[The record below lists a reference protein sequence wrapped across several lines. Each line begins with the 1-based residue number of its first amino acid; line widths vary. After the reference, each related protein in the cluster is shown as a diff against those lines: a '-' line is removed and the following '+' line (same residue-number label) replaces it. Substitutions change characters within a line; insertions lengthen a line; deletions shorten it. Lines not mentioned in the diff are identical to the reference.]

1 MEPKNEQAINLLEA
15 SSQDFSI
22 SIRGKMGADGT
33 WQCSVISNEVVLSDE
48 PPVDFSV
55 TMDMDRRFD
64 QTEFMYSFADAFRHF
79 DQSEWFLCR
88 PLKIHKEFA
97 AFVLEAF
104 EERMGEYA
112 EQNPGESPTVE
123 FIRKSRID
131 EWRAKVAASLSSNP

>member
-1 MEPKNEQAINLLEA
+1 MEQKKGQAANLLEA

-33 WQCSVISNEVVLSDE
+33 WQCAVISNEVILSDE
-48 PPVDFSV
+48 PPIDFSV
-55 TMDMDRRFD
+55 TMEVDRRFE
-64 QTEFMYSFADAFRHF
+64 QTEYVYSFTDAFRHF

-88 PLKIHKEFA
+88 PLKLHKDFA

-104 EERMGEYA
+104 EQRMEEYA

-131 EWRAKVAASLSSNP
+131 EWRAKAAASLADGP